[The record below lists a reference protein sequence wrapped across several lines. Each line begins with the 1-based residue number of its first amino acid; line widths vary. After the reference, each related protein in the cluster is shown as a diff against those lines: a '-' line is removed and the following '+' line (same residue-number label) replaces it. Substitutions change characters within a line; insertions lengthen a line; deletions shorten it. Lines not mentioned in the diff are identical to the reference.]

1 MPEASLNIIIA
12 IFEMN
17 ALPISLFNS
26 ASLRLDVWLSD
37 SELRK
42 NDLIF
47 SEIAGQ
53 SQDTIIVGRR
63 WSG

>member
-47 SEIAGQ
+47 SEI
-53 SQDTIIVGRR
+53 SLVSLKIP
-63 WSG
+63 S

>member
-1 MPEASLNIIIA
+1 MPKASLNIIIA

-47 SEIAGQ
+47 SEI
-53 SQDTIIVGRR
+53 SLVSLKIP
-63 WSG
+63 S

>member
-47 SEIAGQ
+47 SEIARV
-53 SQDTIIVGRR
+53 SLKIP
-63 WSG
+63 S

>member
-1 MPEASLNIIIA
+1 MPKASLNIIIA

-47 SEIAGQ
+47 SEIARV
-53 SQDTIIVGRR
+53 SLKIP
-63 WSG
+63 S

>member
-1 MPEASLNIIIA
+1 MPKASLNIIIA

-17 ALPISLFNS
+17 ALPISSFNS

-47 SEIAGQ
+47 SEIARV
-53 SQDTIIVGRR
+53 SLKIP
-63 WSG
+63 S